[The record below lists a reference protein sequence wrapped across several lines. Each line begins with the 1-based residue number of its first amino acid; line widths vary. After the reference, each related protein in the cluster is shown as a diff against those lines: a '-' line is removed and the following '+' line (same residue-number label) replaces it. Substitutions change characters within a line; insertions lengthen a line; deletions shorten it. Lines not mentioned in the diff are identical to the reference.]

1 MLATA
6 IIALLALP
14 HPVVCQVNVFGT
26 STHGSGFH
34 PDPLT
39 TGNLTIF
46 CLFTFAFFIQTAWCC
61 IALVQGRGHRSPYAF
76 LISAL
81 ILSLIDHVMNI
92 LALIFEVSNSGYS
105 QPPALHGVQIF
116 FSSWTNLFLYLSMI
130 AVLWSR
136 ETTVYAATEGKA
148 GRHNYVVTGVHAVL
162 VVLIF
167 AFGTAGPAME
177 LNPNDSST
185 INVYAMYYSF
195 YTFLILAVV
204 TVIVPAVLL
213 RRASRAE
220 GVVDNITNTMLHVVA
235 PIYAAHNLI
244 SLIFLILHDLPHPPH
259 ALTYYEGAD
268 LANNLL
274 IMVSYF
280 GVTSAL
286 LVLSINKERWKVNGD
301 IIPKTNMT
309 TQHDW
314 AQHVQSPQHWQPD
327 DHTRIRAAANGQ
339 DNNVSNSGL
348 RLRDEQVS
356 LQHLTPMKLEI
367 PNDLAN
373 RSSPMVPSFSQN
385 TIMADNALPVVLA
398 PNPLG
403 PLAGPSGDASSE
415 PTREPMRLATSAVA
429 NVPHLTDEQIDFV
442 GRLSSVNVPITDIA
456 RLMESMRARGAA
468 GGAESGSGEISGVD
482 PGTAPPSYDNTWD

>member
-1 MLATA
+1 
-6 IIALLALP
+6 
-14 HPVVCQVNVFGT
+14 
-26 STHGSGFH
+26 
-34 PDPLT
+34 
-39 TGNLTIF
+39 
-46 CLFTFAFFIQTAWCC
+46 
-61 IALVQGRGHRSPYAF
+61 
-76 LISAL
+76 L
-81 ILSLIDHVMNI
+81 ILSLIEHAMNI
-92 LALIFEVSNSGYS
+92 LALIFEVSNSGHS
-105 QPPALHGVQIF
+105 QPPALLGVQTF

-130 AVLWSR
+130 AVLWNR

-244 SLIFLILHDLPHPPH
+244 SLIFLILNDLRHPPK

-280 GVTSAL
+280 GVTSML

-314 AQHVQSPQHWQPD
+314 AQPVQSPQHWQPD
-327 DHTRIRAAANGQ
+327 DHTSIRAAANGQ
-339 DNNVSNSGL
+339 DNN
-348 RLRDEQVS
+348 
-356 LQHLTPMKLEI
+356 
-367 PNDLAN
+367 DLAN
-373 RSSPMVPSFSQN
+373 RSSPVVPSFSRN

-415 PTREPMRLATSAVA
+415 PAREPMRLATSAAA

-456 RLMESMRARGAA
+456 RLIESMRARGAA
-468 GGAESGSGEISGVD
+468 GGAESRSGEISGVD
-482 PGTAPPSYDNTWD
+482 PGSAPPSYDNTWD